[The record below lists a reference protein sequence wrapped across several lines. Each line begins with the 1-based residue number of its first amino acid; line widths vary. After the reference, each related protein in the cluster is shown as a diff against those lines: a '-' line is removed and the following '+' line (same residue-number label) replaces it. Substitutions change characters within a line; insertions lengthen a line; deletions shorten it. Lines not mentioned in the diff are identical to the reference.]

1 MTFAMPITLS
11 LGAIISAAAILA
23 HYLRRGI
30 LYIIG
35 GAIIA
40 LGLWCGLLDAL
51 SRIAFDIDHDLIWST
66 FPIVFCFII
75 GMMLIVIEI
84 VKPFKESLR
93 KIFFIG

>member
-1 MTFAMPITLS
+1 MPITLS
-11 LGAIISAAAILA
+11 FGAIISSAAILI
-23 HYLRRGI
+23 HYLKRGV

-40 LGLWCGLLDAL
+40 LGAWCGLLDLL
-51 SRIAFDIDHDLIWST
+51 SRIAFDITSELVWST
-66 FPIVFCFII
+66 FPLVFCFII
-75 GMMLIVIEI
+75 GMMLIIIEI